1 MKNSFYTAQSKLD
14 IMAAYNN
21 YDGKWPK
28 QLDASGVMFYNGT
41 KIVKADFRAIKRDG
55 IHADRF
61 NK

>member
-1 MKNSFYTAQSKLD
+1 MKYTEGDKFA

-28 QLDASGVMFYNGT
+28 QLDASGVIFYNGT

-55 IHADRF
+55 IHAERF
-61 NK
+61 CK